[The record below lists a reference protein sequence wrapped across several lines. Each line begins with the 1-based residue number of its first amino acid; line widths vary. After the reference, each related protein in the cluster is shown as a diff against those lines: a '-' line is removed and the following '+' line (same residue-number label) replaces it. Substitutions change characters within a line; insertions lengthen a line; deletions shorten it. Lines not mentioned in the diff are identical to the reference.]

1 MCAMKALA
9 ASPAVSKSA
18 SRQQHALTLAAVS
31 QSFATLPSAETCG
44 AAANDYLGSSAASAQ
59 LHTMLQ
65 EENGFTAQ
73 VGRTCNALF

>member
-1 MCAMKALA
+1 MASCWALRQWRVLTP
-9 ASPAVSKSA
+9 PAVP
-18 SRQQHALTLAAVS
+18 

-73 VGRTCNALF
+73 VGLTSNGTA

>member
-1 MCAMKALA
+1 ML
-9 ASPAVSKSA
+9 
-18 SRQQHALTLAAVS
+18 

-73 VGRTCNALF
+73 VGLTSSALS

>member
-1 MCAMKALA
+1 MLMPLA
-9 ASPAVSKSA
+9 V
-18 SRQQHALTLAAVS
+18 L
-31 QSFATLPSAETCG
+31 QSFATLPSAGTCG

-73 VGRTCNALF
+73 VGRISRRPRCSSW